1 MARGFEAFDDVLA
14 DADANAESPWQ
25 PGTPPVFCPGLET
38 LEQLIHIPVESQAP
52 SQSGLYGKALDSWFA
67 HELRRAGFDE
77 DRIWPRADEPRVL
90 PRPVKELI
98 TRLPKTLGE
107 DVGRRLLG
115 LRSVA
120 PQDANIWGRA
130 YTKQV
135 DVAMS
140 SWQSG
145 PELLISTKAQNSS
158 FGNNL
163 ANRFEEAYGD
173 AGNLRARYPL
183 AAVGFA
189 FVMRSTVLDEPAMFE
204 RAVDMMRK
212 LRDRGDGNG
221 YTATCL
227 VVVDW
232 DTDVGVK
239 VLEDVVPV
247 DLGPGQFFEAVID
260 QVLEAAPVTEHV
272 LARELRLGE
281 HLAVDEG
288 D

>member
-1 MARGFEAFDDVLA
+1 MSGRGFDAYDEVLNQA
-14 DADANAESPWQ
+14 DAAAPWRH
-25 PGTPPVFCPGLET
+25 GPVREYVPDVRT
-38 LEQLIHIPVESQAP
+38 LERLIEVPVSKGAS
-52 SQSGLYGKALDSWFA
+52 SQSGLYGKGLDSWFA
-67 HELRRAGFDE
+67 HEFRRAGFDE
-77 DRIWPRADEPRVL
+77 NRVWPRANEPRVL
-90 PRPVKELI
+90 PRPIQALVEGLPRGLAQEVGERLVKM
-98 TRLPKTLGE
+98 
-107 DVGRRLLG
+107 
-115 LRSVA
+115 RSVA

-145 PELLISTKAQNSS
+145 PELLVSTKAQNSS

-189 FVMRSTVLDEPAMFE
+189 FVMRSTVLDEPAMLE

-232 DTDVGVK
+232 FAENGVT
-239 VLEDVVPV
+239 VLLDEVPP
-247 DLGPGQFFEAVID
+247 DLGPGQFFDALID
-260 QVLEAAPVTEHV
+260 QILEAAPITEHV
-272 LARELRLGE
+272 QARELRSGE
-281 HLAVDEG
+281 YMAVHEG
-288 D
+288 E